1 MPPNR
6 ELALELYRRMAPK
19 YDRGGARWPFAG
31 LRRRAVALLE
41 LKPGQS
47 VLDVGC
53 GTGLSFKILEDG
65 VGRDGRVIAI
75 DQSPEML
82 ERARERVN
90 TNGWQ
95 NVTLIE
101 SPIEEAT
108 IPETVD
114 AALFALSHDIMRSP
128 TAIENVVRHVKPGGR
143 IAVAGMTWNPWWA
156 LPFNLIL
163 AYRLRRGATTN
174 EGLGKP
180 WTHLQE
186 LIPLLQIKRVFGAH
200 HGGYYL
206 AWGARP

>member
-6 ELALELYRRMAPK
+6 ELAIELYRKMAPK
-19 YDRGGARWPFAG
+19 YDRGGAKWPFDG
-31 LRRRAVALLE
+31 LRRRALALLK
-41 LKPGQS
+41 LNPGDS

-53 GTGLSFKILEDG
+53 GTGLAFPLLEDA
-65 VGRDGRVIAI
+65 VGSQGRIIGI
-75 DQSPEML
+75 DQSPDML
-82 ERARERVN
+82 TGARERIDA
-90 TNGWQ
+90 NGWP
-95 NVTLIE
+95 NIELIE
-101 SPIEEAT
+101 SSIEEAA
-108 IPETVD
+108 IPVQAD

-128 TAIENVVRHVKPGGR
+128 RAVKNVVEHVKPGGR

-156 LPFNLIL
+156 LPFNLIH
-163 AYRLRRGATTN
+163 AYRLRRGATTY

-186 LIPLLQIKRVFGAH
+186 LIPLLQVRRVFGAH